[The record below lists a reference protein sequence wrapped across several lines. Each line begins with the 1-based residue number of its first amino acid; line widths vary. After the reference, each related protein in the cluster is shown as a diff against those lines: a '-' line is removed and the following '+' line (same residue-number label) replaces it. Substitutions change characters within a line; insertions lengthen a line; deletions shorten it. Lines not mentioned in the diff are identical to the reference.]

1 MGRGYPERGI
11 VGRRYLE
18 VEEAYQRAAAVA
30 GVSPREFQAAIWV
43 HIRGSDQ

>member
-11 VGRRYLE
+11 AGRRYLE

-43 HIRGSDQ
+43 HTRGSDQ